1 METWFLCF
9 NTKQVVA
16 TVLKRAERA
25 GKLNNINSGNTGMME
40 SAEWGVGSGRM
51 WNY

>member
-16 TVLKRAERA
+16 TILKRAEQA
-25 GKLNNINSGNTGMME
+25 GKLNNINSGYTGMIGCGM
-40 SAEWGVGSGRM
+40 WGVGSGGM